1 MNVLLTGASGYVGSH
16 IHRGLAPDHVVTTV
30 GRQPLGHRHISCNL
44 AAEVPDLSGQYID
57 YVVHAAGKAHSV
69 PRRRRELAEY
79 EQVNVQGTA
88 RLLASLDRLPTL
100 PQAIV
105 HISTVL
111 VYGRDEGYWLTEDTA
126 LQDNGVYGLSKIKAE
141 TLVRE
146 WAQRTGVRAAILRLP
161 LVVAE
166 EPTGNMAALM
176 TAIRRGYY
184 VRLGDGAARRSM
196 VRADDLAT
204 IIPRA
209 AAIGGVFNLTDGH
222 HPSLRELDEMITQ
235 YVGRTRV
242 KAVPTGLA
250 KAVAR
255 AGDGVNALIGRKFP
269 LDSVALRKLTSSLTF
284 SDQAARQRLNWN
296 PRPVLDLFV

>member
-69 PRRRRELAEY
+69 PRNRRELAEY

>member
-1 MNVLLTGASGYVGSH
+1 MNVLLTGASGFLGSH
-16 IHRGLAPDHVVTTV
+16 IYRGLSVNDLVTTL
-30 GRQPLGHRHISCNL
+30 GRQQVGHRHISCDL
-44 AAEVPDLSGQYID
+44 AAEVPRLPRQNFD

-69 PRRRRELAEY
+69 PRNRQELAEY
-79 EQVNVQGTA
+79 EQVNVQGTV
-88 RLLASLDRLPTL
+88 RLLAALEHLPSLPE
-100 PQAIV
+100 AIV

-111 VYGRDEGYWLTEDTA
+111 VYGRDEGYWLTEETA

-141 TLVRE
+141 TLVRA
-146 WAQRTGVRAAILRLP
+146 WGQRTGVRTAILRLP
-161 LVVAE
+161 LVLAE

-196 VRADDLAT
+196 VRADDVAT

-209 AAIGGVFNLTDGH
+209 AAIGGVFNLTDGC
-222 HPSLRELDEMITQ
+222 HPSVRELDEMIAQ
-235 YVGRTRV
+235 YVGRKRV
-242 KAVPTGLA
+242 MAVPVGLA

-269 LDSVALRKLTSSLTF
+269 LDSIALRKLTSSLTF